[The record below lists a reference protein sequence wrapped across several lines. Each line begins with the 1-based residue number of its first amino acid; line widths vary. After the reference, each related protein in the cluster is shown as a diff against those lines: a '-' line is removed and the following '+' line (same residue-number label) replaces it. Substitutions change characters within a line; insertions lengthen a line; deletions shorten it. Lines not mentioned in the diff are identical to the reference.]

1 MQWRDDT
8 TLPSQ
13 GRVGGMTAWGQ
24 TLPSRDLL
32 AKVALHIV
40 ASGVAQCSWAVFLHR
55 PTTNSSLHLWMT
67 PASGPSRAIPCRQCA
82 RSSQHRRQPDW
93 AAVMP
98 NPDFRYTPEPVGAP
112 SRIITQSRGR
122 CFPSDPHLQKS
133 ALRMSWLGRVQT
145 QSACYPHCQTMARD
159 SYGCQSTIAACMQI
173 ADEGLNERGQ
183 DGRHGTGGNAMAVD
197 AGAKLFSSS
206 PNAINTRYSDHPG
219 PWAQRK
225 LSTKRKPALSKTC
238 LT

>member
-82 RSSQHRRQPDW
+82 RLSQHRRQPDW

-112 SRIITQSRGR
+112 SRIITQSKGR

-133 ALRMSWLGRVQT
+133 ALRMSRLR
-145 QSACYPHCQTMARD
+145 QSANAKRMLPSLPDDGARLIRVPIHYC
-159 SYGCQSTIAACMQI
+159 SLYANRRRRT
-173 ADEGLNERGQ
+173 E
-183 DGRHGTGGNAMAVD
+183 
-197 AGAKLFSSS
+197 
-206 PNAINTRYSDHPG
+206 
-219 PWAQRK
+219 
-225 LSTKRKPALSKTC
+225 
-238 LT
+238 